1 MERAAVFTSEPQA
14 VEVYQAGTW
23 WSGELLGW
31 RHDSSGSCQVWVR
44 VVLAGVEETAWTDL
58 SSLRLPER
66 PLTPASEVAGGALT
80 RKVARGAEYLR
91 GVDSPRRH
99 ARTDDLTTTSSLP
112 VVRDLAPAASA
123 TPAAPRP
130 GGRRRAP
137 EDADVQTMS
146 SAAVP
151 VPVGRHRAPATGV
164 MPVVPGRHRVADT
177 GVMPVVPGRHRVADT
192 GLFPVV
198 SDENSAAEKPSR
210 RSAADTWSVP
220 AARSPRR
227 EEGLGRARDG
237 WGLPSEPPELLT
249 RPMRLSDHVPHAR
262 RPRLDGSLSS
272 A

>member
-14 VEVYQAGTW
+14 IEVYQAGTW

-31 RHDSSGSCQVWVR
+31 RHDSTGSCQVWVR

-80 RKVARGAEYLR
+80 RKAARGAEYLR

-99 ARTDDLTTTSSLP
+99 EHTDDLSSTTSLP
-112 VVRDLAPAASA
+112 VVRDLARAASA
-123 TPAAPRP
+123 GPAAPRP

-137 EDADVQTMS
+137 EDADVQAMS
-146 SAAVP
+146 SSAVP
-151 VPVGRHRAPATGV
+151 VPAGRHRAPGTGM
-164 MPVVPGRHRVADT
+164 MPAVAGRHRAS
-177 GVMPVVPGRHRVADT
+177 DT

-198 SDENSAAEKPSR
+198 SEDDAVTERPSR
-210 RSAADTWSVP
+210 RSVADTWSVP
-220 AARSPRR
+220 TARSARR

-237 WGLPSEPPELLT
+237 WGSPSEPEPELLT
-249 RPMRLSDHVPHAR
+249 RPMRLSDHVPHSR

-272 A
+272 V